1 MADFRLK
8 MGETLDINTS
18 IGANSPDVGVTYS
31 VGSAFA
37 SVVSVGAGGVV
48 TPIAPGM
55 AIVEARNADGVLL
68 RSVSV
73 EVVSVAQATLEG
85 QISSGVT
92 TIQNRAAKTGTP
104 VDLGPVKKGFNIKNT
119 TTNTVTSAGPLSPI
133 TDGGSGQTSGDQA
146 AGGGS
151 SSGGGATLG
160 DGTSGGSGQTSGNEA
175 NTGSGSSSDGGA
187 TLGGGTSDGS
197 GQTSGDQANTGG
209 GSSSSSL
216 PAVTDLSGTGTFAG
230 GGTIAWAWTA
240 VAGATEYE
248 YVAGASSL
256 AEPVAGTPPTPA
268 VTSNTMVYSSGGMN
282 SGETVKFWIRAKNAT
297 STGPWVSATQ
307 VRP

>member
-85 QISSGVT
+85 QISSGAT
-92 TIQNRAAKTGTP
+92 TVQNRAAKTGTP

-151 SSGGGATLG
+151 SSGS
-160 DGTSGGSGQTSGNEA
+160 GTTIGNSTDDGSGQTSGNQTA
-175 NTGSGSSSDGGA
+175 GSGSSSGS
-187 TLGGGTSDGS
+187 GTTIGNSTGDGS
-197 GQTSGDQANTGG
+197 GQTSGDQANMGG

-256 AEPVAGTPPTPA
+256 AEPMAGMPPTPA
-268 VTSNTMVYSSGGMN
+268 VTSNTMVYSSGGVN
-282 SGETVKFWIRAKNAT
+282 NGETVKFWIRAKNAT